1 MAVREVLFDTMKYGI
16 VGSGGKLHKE
26 NSGQRHK
33 IIIRIM
39 EIFLF

>member
-1 MAVREVLFDTMKYGI
+1 MAVREEFFDTMKYAI

-33 IIIRIM
+33 IVIKIM
-39 EIFLF
+39 KILLF